1 MAFAT
6 NALRLLLIK
15 GCAYPLEFSVQIEAR
30 NGVELELSADDIDHA
45 LAMSADWLK
54 RGARWVEV
62 FRVNPHDGSLI
73 PTIGRVSASGPVV
86 EAPPA
91 PKPATLL
98 DAIRNPSLRRQAA
111 IQLEDRI
118 ALDMPDELSRK
129 VSEIAPESRKF
140 LYTLIALTLSNQ
152 EFQA

>member
-6 NALRLLLIK
+6 NAQRLLLIK
-15 GCAYPLEFSVQIEAR
+15 HSIYPPEFSVQIEAR
-30 NGVELELSADDIDHA
+30 NGSELELTADDIDHA
-45 LAMSADWLK
+45 LAMSGDWLK

-73 PTIGRVSASGPVV
+73 PTLGRVSASTPAV
-86 EAPPA
+86 EEPPA
-91 PKPATLL
+91 PRPMTLL
-98 DAIRNPSLRRQAA
+98 DAIRNPNIRRQAA
-111 IQLEDRI
+111 MQLEDQI
-118 ALDMPDELSRK
+118 AQDMPDELSRR

-140 LYTLIALTLSNQ
+140 LYTLIALALSNQ